1 MRRSSASPGGS
12 VGDAGGVR
20 LPRGVVETGRAVA
33 VRACSTVMF
42 ACPPRSGSLKVSRV
56 LPYPFTWLNVDDVTE
71 LAPQIMGTNDTP
83 GGIALFGFSP
93 QS

>member
-1 MRRSSASPGGS
+1 
-12 VGDAGGVR
+12 
-20 LPRGVVETGRAVA
+20 
-33 VRACSTVMF
+33 MF